1 MKEYILCSAIHFDD
15 GIEREHLPKNIDTG
29 IVVCGRRHH
38 NCFMTVA
45 YIENSTLSDPI
56 PNFRNEATVQGFL
69 TNTDRFVDREEAAD
83 IAYEAGQMNQEVGT
97 LFSEHLW

>member
-15 GIEREHLPKNIDTG
+15 GVEREHLPKNIETG

-38 NCFMTVA
+38 NCFMTIA
-45 YIENSTLSDPI
+45 YIADTTIDEI
-56 PNFRNEATVQGFL
+56 PMTKGQKKVQGFL
-69 TNTDRFVDREEAAD
+69 TNTDRFVDRHEAVE
-83 IAYEAGQMNQEVGT
+83 IAHKVGQIKEKPKQ